1 MVTAG
6 YNSGMIRRQL
16 PRQLLLILILSILLT
31 TSVIPL
37 DNPTEQARRFTRR
50 YEFDYITWT
59 VDAIEQKTG
68 QWRLNSSQRLTENV
82 QSQAVLRYFE
92 LIGQLERVQSQIE
105 VVFADPGVEDPDTA
119 AAELL
124 KQQDDLQQALTT
136 LAPLTESILQEQV
149 SQVLVDYGIGFLSQS
164 IPPVLFHSTPLPKAL
179 IVSPRDTIKQ
189 EVNISLL
196 SDLSLEEIVE
206 LEDQVA
212 ASMDSSVLVVDVG
225 GIGVYPTM
233 VQRTSDLRWTVDT
246 IAHEWT
252 HNYLTLHPLGLN
264 YETTPELRTMNE
276 TTASI
281 VGTEISNAVLARY
294 YPELSAR
301 SGSVRKTANYAPAQD
316 SFNFQ
321 REMHLTRIMVDQ
333 MLAEGK
339 IEEAEQYMEQRRIIF
354 AQHGYMIRKLNQAYF
369 AFHGAYADVPEGA
382 AGEDP
387 VGPAV
392 RAFRSQSESLGEFL
406 KQIARM
412 NSFTQ
417 LQDAVD

>member
-1 MVTAG
+1 M
-6 YNSGMIRRQL
+6 MRRQL
-16 PRQLLLILILSILLT
+16 PRQLFLILILTVLLT
-31 TSVIPL
+31 TSAVPL
-37 DNPTEQARRFTRR
+37 DDPTEQARRFTRP
-50 YEFDYITWT
+50 YEFDYVTWT
-59 VDAIEQKTG
+59 LDAVEQKTG
-68 QWRLNSSQRLTENV
+68 QWRLNTSQRMTENA
-82 QSQAVLRYFE
+82 QCQAVLRYFE
-92 LIGQLERVQSQIE
+92 LIRQLERIQSQIE
-105 VVFADPGVEDPDTA
+105 VVFADPGVEDPNTA

-124 KQQDDLQQALTT
+124 AQQNDLETALMT
-136 LAPLTESILQEQV
+136 LAPLTESILQYQV
-149 SQVLVDYGIGFLSQS
+149 SQVLEDYGIGFLSQS

-212 ASMDSSVLVVDVG
+212 AHMDSSTLVVDVG

-233 VQRTSDLRWTVDT
+233 VQRTSDLRWTLDT

-301 SGSVRKTANYAPAQD
+301 SGSGRKTANFAPAKD
-316 SFNFQ
+316 TFNFQ
-321 REMHLTRIMVDQ
+321 REMHLTRVTVDA

-339 IEEAEQYMEQRRIIF
+339 IAEAEQYMEERRIIF
-354 AQHGYMIRKLNQAYF
+354 IQHGYMIRKLNQAYF

-392 RAFRSQSESLGEFL
+392 RALRLQSESLGDFL
-406 KQIARM
+406 KMIARM
-412 NSFTQ
+412 NSFAQ

>member
-1 MVTAG
+1 M
-6 YNSGMIRRQL
+6 MRRQL
-16 PRQLLLILILSILLT
+16 PRLLLLIMILAMLLT
-31 TSVIPL
+31 TSVVSL
-37 DNPTEQARRFTRR
+37 DDPTEQARRFARP
-50 YEFDYITWT
+50 YEFDYFTWT
-59 VDAIEQKTG
+59 LDAVEQKTG
-68 QWRLNSSQRLTENV
+68 QWRLNTSQRLTEDA
-82 QSQAVLRYFE
+82 QCQAVMRYFD
-92 LIGQLERVQSQIE
+92 LIRQLERVQAQIE
-105 VVFADPGVEDPDTA
+105 VIFSDPGVQDPNMA

-124 KQQDDLQQALTT
+124 AQQDDMEMALKT
-136 LAPLTESILQEQV
+136 LAPLTESILQYQV
-149 SQVLVDYGIGFLSQS
+149 SQILADFDIAFLSQP

-179 IVSPRDTIKQ
+179 IVSPRDTIRQ

-212 ASMDSSVLVVDVG
+212 EYMNASVLVVDVG

-233 VQRTSDLRWTVDT
+233 VQRTSDLRWTLDT

-252 HNYLTLHPLGLN
+252 HNYLTLHPLGIN

-294 YPELSAR
+294 YPQLSAG
-301 SGSVRKTANYAPAQD
+301 SGSGRKSVHFAPVKD
-316 SFNFQ
+316 TFDFQ
-321 REMHLTRIMVDQ
+321 REMHLTRVTVDA

-339 IEEAEQYMEQRRIIF
+339 ITEAEQYMEERRIVF
-354 AQHGYMIRKLNQAYF
+354 VQHGYMIRKLNQAYF

-392 RAFRSQSESLGEFL
+392 RALRSQSKSLGEFL

-412 NSFTQ
+412 NSFAQ
-417 LQDAVD
+417 LQNAID

>member
-1 MVTAG
+1 
-6 YNSGMIRRQL
+6 MIRRQL
-16 PRQLLLILILSILLT
+16 PRQLLLILILAVLLT

-37 DNPTEQARRFTRR
+37 DDPTKQARRFTRP

-59 VDAIEQKTG
+59 LDALKQKTG
-68 QWRLNSSQRLTENV
+68 QGRLNISQRLTENA
-82 QSQAVLRYFE
+82 QCQAVLRHFE
-92 LIGQLERVQSQIE
+92 LIRQLERTQFQIE
-105 VVFADPGVEDPDTA
+105 VIFADPGVDDPNTA

-124 KQQDDLQQALTT
+124 TQQDELETALRA
-136 LAPLTESILQEQV
+136 LAPLTESILQYQV
-149 SQVLVDYGIGFLSQS
+149 SQVLEDYDIGFLSQS

-179 IVSPRDTIKQ
+179 IVSPRDEIKQ

-206 LEDQVA
+206 LEDEVA
-212 ASMDSSVLVVDVG
+212 ASMDSSALVVDVG
-225 GIGVYPTM
+225 GIGIYPTM
-233 VQRTSDLRWTVDT
+233 VQRTSDLRWTLDT

-264 YETTPELRTMNE
+264 YQTTPELRTMNE

-281 VGTEISNAVLARY
+281 VGAEISNAVLERY

-301 SGSVRKTANYAPAQD
+301 SGSGRKLANFAPAKD
-316 SFNFQ
+316 TFDFQ
-321 REMHLTRIMVDQ
+321 REMHLTRITVDA
-333 MLAEGK
+333 MLSEGK
-339 IEEAEQYMEQRRIIF
+339 IEEAEQYMEERRIIF
-354 AQHGYMIRKLNQAYF
+354 VQHGYMIRKLNQAYF

-392 RAFRSQSESLGEFL
+392 RALRSQSGSLGEFL

-412 NSFTQ
+412 NSFAQ
-417 LQDAVD
+417 LQDAVE

>member
-1 MVTAG
+1 M
-6 YNSGMIRRQL
+6 MRRQL
-16 PRQLLLILILSILLT
+16 PRQLILIIILAVLLT
-31 TSVIPL
+31 TSVVSL
-37 DNPTEQARRFTRR
+37 GDPTEQARRFTRP

-59 VDAIEQKTG
+59 LNAVEQKTG
-68 QWRLNSSQRLTENV
+68 QWQLKISQRLAESA
-82 QSQAVLRYFE
+82 QCQAVLRYFE
-92 LIGQLERVQSQIE
+92 LIGQLERIQYQIE
-105 VVFADPGVEDPDTA
+105 AVFADPGVQDPNAA

-124 KQQDDLQQALTT
+124 AQQDDLETALMT
-136 LAPLTESILQEQV
+136 LAPLTESILQYQV
-149 SQVLVDYGIGFLSQS
+149 SQVLEDYGIGFLSQS

-179 IVSPRDTIKQ
+179 IVSPRDKIMQ

-196 SDLSLEEIVE
+196 SDLSVEEIVE

-212 ASMDSSVLVVDVG
+212 TYMDSSALVVDVG

-233 VQRTSDLRWTVDT
+233 VQRTSDLRWTLDT

-252 HNYLTLHPLGLN
+252 HNYLTLHPLGVN
-264 YETTPELRTMNE
+264 YETSPELRTMNE

-294 YPELSAR
+294 YPELSVR
-301 SGSVRKTANYAPAQD
+301 GGSGRKTAYYAPVKND
-316 SFNFQ
+316 FNFQ
-321 REMHLTRIMVDQ
+321 HEMHLTRITVDA

-339 IEEAEQYMEQRRIIF
+339 ITEAEQYMEERRIVF
-354 AQHGYMIRKLNQAYF
+354 VQHGYMIRKLNQAYF
-369 AFHGAYADVPEGA
+369 AFHGAYADAPEGA

-392 RAFRSQSESLGEFL
+392 RALRSQSSSLGDFL

-412 NSFTQ
+412 NSFAQ